1 MRCNN
6 ETERKRMVRIAAL
19 VFALIIAAMAALPV
33 LAQEPYPSRPVT
45 IITPY
50 APGGGSDFLTR
61 VLAEALRARL
71 KETVL
76 VQNVGGAGGAIG
88 SMQAAKAKPDGY
100 TLLLNH
106 IGLSTIPSLYKKLNF
121 DPLASFDFIGLFAEA
136 PMVILARK
144 DFAPRTFAELVAYA
158 KANRDKLTM
167 ASSGMGSATHLC
179 AMLFQEALGV
189 PITMVQYKGAGPAV
203 VDVRSGQVDLL
214 CDLPTTTASL
224 IRSGDL
230 RAYVLTST
238 KRMASLPDVPTAAEA
253 GMPSLEMGAW
263 YGFYAPVGTPKP
275 ILDQLNGALRDI
287 VQDPAVAAQ
296 LEKIETFLLP
306 LDHATPEALRQKL
319 ASQIALWRPIIE
331 KAGIQAE

>member
-1 MRCNN
+1 MA
-6 ETERKRMVRIAAL
+6 RIAAR
-19 VFALIIAAMAALPV
+19 VFALIIAATAALPA
-33 LAQEPYPSRPVT
+33 LAQEAYPSRPIT

-121 DPLASFDFIGLFAEA
+121 DPLVSFDFIGLFAEA

-144 DFAPRTFAELVAYA
+144 DFAPKTFAELVAYA

-230 RAYVLTST
+230 RAYVLTSAR
-238 KRMASLPDVPTAAEA
+238 RMASLPDVPTAAEA

-263 YGFYAPVGTPKP
+263 YGFYAPLGTPKP
-275 ILDQLNGALRDI
+275 ILDQLNSALRDI

-306 LDHATPEALRQKL
+306 LDQATPEALREKL

>member
-203 VDVRSGQVDLL
+203 VDVCSGQVDLL

-306 LDHATPEALRQKL
+306 LDQATPEALRQKL